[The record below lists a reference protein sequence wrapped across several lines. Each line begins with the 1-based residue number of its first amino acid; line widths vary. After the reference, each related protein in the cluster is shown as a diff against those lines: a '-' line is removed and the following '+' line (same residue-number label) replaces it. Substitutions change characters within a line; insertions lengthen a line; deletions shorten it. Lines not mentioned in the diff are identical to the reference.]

1 MAPAD
6 VVAEILGAALVL
18 FTLREVFRD
27 IFHPTRSGSLSD
39 LIGRMASR
47 LLGHTPVRPS
57 VGPLV
62 LVSVIASWVL
72 LLGTGFALIYFGLY
86 PEYFVVNPAAGHQEL
101 ADRIVRS
108 CYLSLGSLDT
118 FQTFDMQP
126 RVSWLNLVIA
136 LQGLLGLALIT
147 ASISWL
153 VLIYPALSRNR
164 FFSKRVSLL
173 IRAQEQSGVS
183 ILQSKDSILSELA
196 QELTQVR
203 IDIILFP
210 VLLNFY
216 PGDRSVTLALV
227 LPQLVELVSQGKSTE
242 LPITVQFGAAQ
253 LDVTLHEFSRTLAER
268 VLSIQEK
275 DRNTILNRFA
285 ELDQ

>member
-1 MAPAD
+1 MAPTD
-6 VVAEILGAALVL
+6 VVVEIIGSALVL

-39 LIGRMASR
+39 LIGQLASR
-47 LLGHTPVRPS
+47 FLGHTTLRPS

-62 LVSVIASWVL
+62 LVSVIASWVF

-86 PEYFVVNPAAGHQEL
+86 PDYFVHPAAENRGL
-101 ADRIVRS
+101 AERIMRS

-173 IRAQEQSGVS
+173 IRAQEQSGIS

-227 LPQLVELVSQGKSTE
+227 LPQLVELVRQGESTD
-242 LPITVQFGAAQ
+242 LPTTIQFGAAQ
-253 LDVTLHEFSRTLAER
+253 LDVTLHEFSQTLAER

-275 DRNTILNRFA
+275 DRNTILKRFA
-285 ELDQ
+285 ELDR